1 MVFRVFGATP
11 RCFPHVVDT
20 DMLFSA
26 VFSMFLD
33 SNLPTTPSV
42 NWKMCFVF
50 GLWLQKNEENIINH
64 TCMELSGTKN
74 ATFMYGVNF
83 LS

>member
-1 MVFRVFGATP
+1 
-11 RCFPHVVDT
+11 
-20 DMLFSA
+20 MLFSA

>member
-1 MVFRVFGATP
+1 MVFKVFGATP

-20 DMLFSA
+20 DMLFLA

-50 GLWLQKNEENIINH
+50 GLWLQKMKKTSSIIHVWNF
-64 TCMELSGTKN
+64 LGQQN

>member
-1 MVFRVFGATP
+1 MVFRVSGATP

-20 DMLFSA
+20 DMLFLA

-64 TCMELSGTKN
+64 TLH
-74 ATFMYGVNF
+74 VWNF
-83 LS
+83 LGQKMPHSCTE